1 MIRISYRKTTT
12 GYISN
17 LFFLLGD
24 IIFVEISSKTNEYW
38 IKKMNDTVMTL
49 VYAKGTSV
57 KQIKKKIR
65 SQLISLGVKIDVDL
79 RYVIDLKE
87 LKK

>member
-1 MIRISYRKTTT
+1 
-12 GYISN
+12 
-17 LFFLLGD
+17 
-24 IIFVEISSKTNEYW
+24 
-38 IKKMNDTVMTL
+38 MNDTVMTL